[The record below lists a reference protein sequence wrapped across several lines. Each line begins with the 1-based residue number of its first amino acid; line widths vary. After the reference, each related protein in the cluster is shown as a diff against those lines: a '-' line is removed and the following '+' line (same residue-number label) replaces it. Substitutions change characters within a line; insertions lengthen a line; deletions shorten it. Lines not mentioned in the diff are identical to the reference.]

1 MKIYVLVIKL
11 KNVDELI
18 ITKFN
23 LATDLGIYLKAFNKS
38 EIELV
43 NTLKIDDNLHLTIL
57 D

>member
-23 LATDLGIYLKAFNKS
+23 LATVLGIYLEAFNKS

-43 NTLKIDDNLHLTIL
+43 NILKIDDNLHLTIL